1 MKTSP
6 TQRSLKHLRALGYE
20 AAVVEKW
27 NAFAKI
33 RQDLFGWIDIIAVHA
48 EKPGVLG
55 VQTTTTANLQ
65 ARLEKARGNGR
76 LIKWLLAG
84 GRLTA
89 HGWAKRGPRGEP
101 KVWQIKEVDLT
112 VSDLAAVGD
121 GGGDG
126 RTS

>member
-6 TQRSLKHLRALGYE
+6 TQRSLKHLRSLGYE
-20 AAVVEKW
+20 AQVVEKW

-55 VQTTTTANLQ
+55 VQTTTSANLS

-76 LIKWLLAG
+76 LIKWLLCG

-89 HGWAKRGPRGEP
+89 HGWAKRGPRGQP
-101 KVWQIKEVDLT
+101 KVWQIKEVEVGISDLT
-112 VSDLAAVGD
+112 AVD
-121 GGGDG
+121 GGGNAG
-126 RTS
+126 AN